1 MRKQTSKK
9 RAAGRSV
16 PRPENRILFTLLSAT
31 AVAGHIFPFRFFANC
46 GNACGSRTFTPLAR
60 VRYSRREKFINGEI
74 HSVKQTARV
83 FFARALTF
91 FFGDA
96 EIVRRNEYL
105 NFSHQADNGEKSE
118 RNVNPVARS
127 VVAKT
132 FFKTPTNAGGN
143 GGKIRI
149 AAAAACAAVNKFSG
163 KRDGFDKFDGRF
175 RRICF

>member
-16 PRPENRILFTLLSAT
+16 PRPENQILFTLLSAT